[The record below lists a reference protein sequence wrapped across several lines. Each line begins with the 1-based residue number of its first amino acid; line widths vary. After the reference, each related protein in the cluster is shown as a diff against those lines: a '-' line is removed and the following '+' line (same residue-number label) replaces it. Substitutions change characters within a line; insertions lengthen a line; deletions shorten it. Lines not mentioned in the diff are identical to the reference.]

1 MKSKILVI
9 ISLLFALTFQSCE
22 KSENLGFKQ
31 SLLKY
36 KEWNAEKFI
45 VNGKNTM
52 PPDNSDILDAP
63 VSYIKVKFID
73 ESNMKLEIELVYS
86 DGSKDNSGELPM
98 EYSTND
104 KDTTII
110 ITDNNEWTGNLSF
123 SGVHKALISNDNLTL
138 KGKLGNKYNYS
149 MILKGN

>member
-1 MKSKILVI
+1 MKSKTLVI
-9 ISLLFALTFQSCE
+9 ISLIFALTFQSCE
-22 KSENLGFKQ
+22 KSDDLGFNQ
-31 SLLKY
+31 NLLKY

-45 VNGKNTM
+45 VNDKNTM

-63 VSYIKVKFID
+63 VSYVKVKFID

-98 EYSTND
+98 EYSINI

-110 ITDNNEWTGNLSF
+110 ITDNNEWTRNLSF
-123 SGVHKALISNDNLTL
+123 SGVHKALLSNDNLTL
-138 KGKLGNKYNYS
+138 SGKLGNKYNYS
-149 MILKGN
+149 MILRGN